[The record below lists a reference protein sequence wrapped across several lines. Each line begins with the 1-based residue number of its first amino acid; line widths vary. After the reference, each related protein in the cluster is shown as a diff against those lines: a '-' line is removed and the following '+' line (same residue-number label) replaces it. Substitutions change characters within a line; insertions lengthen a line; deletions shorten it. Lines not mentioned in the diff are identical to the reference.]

1 MKTFLRNY
9 VAGFFSPTAM
19 VAFLFVLGALLIWRQ
34 KDTFGKILVTITTLL
49 FLTLTLDPLSTH
61 LLQESEDQ
69 FAVFDSSRNK
79 ELKFVVVIG
88 GSILPNEKRPLTSQL
103 TQPTL
108 IRLIEGIRIHREIP
122 GSLLVLSGK
131 GLFEK
136 PEAEAMKEM
145 ALLLGVKNQNII
157 IETESN
163 NTKDHT
169 IHLKKILK
177 EEPFALVTSAI
188 HMERAAGIFKKA
200 GYKFTPAPA
209 DHHASYKRAPLPKGR
224 NLAVADMWLSE
235 FWARKWAELNEEL

>member
-88 GSILPNEKRPLTSQL
+88 GSILPNEKRPLTS
-103 TQPTL
+103 
-108 IRLIEGIRIHREIP
+108 
-122 GSLLVLSGK
+122 
-131 GLFEK
+131 
-136 PEAEAMKEM
+136 
-145 ALLLGVKNQNII
+145 
-157 IETESN
+157 
-163 NTKDHT
+163 
-169 IHLKKILK
+169 
-177 EEPFALVTSAI
+177 
-188 HMERAAGIFKKA
+188 
-200 GYKFTPAPA
+200 
-209 DHHASYKRAPLPKGR
+209 
-224 NLAVADMWLSE
+224 
-235 FWARKWAELNEEL
+235 